1 MDDTTR
7 DQAFMSA
14 LVTEHFVLQSQA
26 ASATSESGTR
36 TSLYLLSLS
45 SGLVAMGFAA
55 QASPHAFHVF
65 AAGVLPAL
73 FLIGCFTVVRL
84 VDTSIAN
91 IMFLRRITRIRR
103 YYAGLLPDADRYFPH
118 SGDDEQ
124 DTLAMLGTRRSRVML
139 WFTLAS
145 MVGVVNA
152 IVAGTSIAVLLDAG
166 LNLNGGVSVA
176 AGIIVTVAAAALVVV
191 YERHRFTTAFPE

>member
-1 MDDTTR
+1 
-7 DQAFMSA
+7 MSA

-26 ASATSESGTR
+26 ATATSESGTR
-36 TSLYLLSLS
+36 ASLYLLSLS

-73 FLIGCFTVVRL
+73 CLIGWFTVVRL

-91 IMFLRRITRIRR
+91 VMCLRRIARIRR
-103 YYAGLLPDADRYFPH
+103 YYASLLPDADHYFPQ
-118 SGDDEQ
+118 SGGDEQ
-124 DTLAMLGTRRSRVML
+124 DSLVMLGARRSGLML

-152 IVAGTSIAVLLDAG
+152 MVAGTSIAVLLDAG
-166 LNLNGGVSVA
+166 LNLDGAVSVA
-176 AGIIVTVAAAALVVV
+176 VGIVVAVAAAVLVVV
-191 YERHRFTTAFPE
+191 YERRRFRTAFAE